1 MKSGFW
7 TQVSTWFEGHTICM
21 DKVLRR
27 KTPAAHKW
35 QTSCNS
41 EINIKKNVPWH
52 ILAPRAVAC
61 DNLHLRASAH
71 LWHVSAF
78 LCNRAFLGISCYIKK
93 PHSQWEQGENNAF
106 NHLLLHTDI
115 WVPFNGG
122 ITGYTYFPKAVPLS
136 GFSFQLRSDLPFT
149 KKHRASIVPGS
160 LWLSACEPTVS
171 VMAFFYGL
179 SECNHRICS

>member
-1 MKSGFW
+1 
-7 TQVSTWFEGHTICM
+7 M

-78 LCNRAFLGISCYIKK
+78 LCNREFLGISCYIKK
-93 PHSQWEQGENNAF
+93 RQSRQKKQ
-106 NHLLLHTDI
+106 DCRQI
-115 WVPFNGG
+115 
-122 ITGYTYFPKAVPLS
+122 
-136 GFSFQLRSDLPFT
+136 FSYM
-149 KKHRASIVPGS
+149 I
-160 LWLSACEPTVS
+160 
-171 VMAFFYGL
+171 
-179 SECNHRICS
+179 